1 MNHLRLI
8 NHTITL
14 PRGVTV
20 VAMFLTLVF
29 TTAIVTTAQGADWDI
44 PELMS
49 LLAQNKGGQVTY
61 TEKKYIS
68 ILDMPLDS
76 TGELIFKPPSHL
88 EKRTLTPKQE
98 GFILDGNTMTIEHDQ
113 QKRIMQ
119 LQDFPRVGAI
129 IESIRSTLAGDQTAL
144 ERSYRLVL
152 KGTQQKWTLTL
163 QPVNQQ
169 LSDFINNIQIVGEH
183 GQIRSIEINQIDGD
197 YSVMTIN
204 KSTTP

>member
-1 MNHLRLI
+1 
-8 NHTITL
+8 
-14 PRGVTV
+14 
-20 VAMFLTLVF
+20 MFLTLVF
-29 TTAIVTTAQGADWDI
+29 ITAIVTTAQGADWDI

-98 GFILDGNTMTIEHDQ
+98 GFILDGNTMTIEHDL

>member
-68 ILDMPLDS
+68 ILDMPLVS

-169 LSDFINNIQIVGEH
+169 LSDFINNIQVVGEH